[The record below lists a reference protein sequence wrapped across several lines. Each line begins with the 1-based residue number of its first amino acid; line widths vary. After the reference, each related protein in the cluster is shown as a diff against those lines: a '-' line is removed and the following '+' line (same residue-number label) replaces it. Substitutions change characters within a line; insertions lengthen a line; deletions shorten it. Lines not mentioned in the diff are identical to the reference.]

1 MSSNSNRSS
10 AADARALQNSYSQDA
25 MSSAGEVGSG
35 SLADVLL
42 ALKLSAEEESN
53 AQQHQQQQH
62 VGSGGGTSTTTFGR
76 RQSTS
81 LDELL
86 ALEMISD
93 DRHHHNHQPV
103 TDLVAA
109 GISTSDHHNHSRPE
123 DQMRILQQI
132 REEQERC
139 ELELAL
145 KVSQEQSQ
153 PPPIQ
158 VLNKAHPTTSSA
170 GDFLFSQQKAME
182 EWSLSPNTN
191 TNTNT
196 KTTTNTTP
204 SPRQMGARQNSLSS
218 IDSSERR
225 RELLERG
232 TQETQQAISSGQAR
246 IVTCRGCGGRLQ
258 APVSYSLVFC
268 PKCQTISPA

>member
-1 MSSNSNRSS
+1 
-10 AADARALQNSYSQDA
+10 
-25 MSSAGEVGSG
+25 
-35 SLADVLL
+35 
-42 ALKLSAEEESN
+42 
-53 AQQHQQQQH
+53 
-62 VGSGGGTSTTTFGR
+62 
-76 RQSTS
+76 

-86 ALEMISD
+86 ALEMSSNIN
-93 DRHHHNHQPV
+93 DRHIRQPV

-109 GISTSDHHNHSRPE
+109 GISTGDHHHNNNNDRPD
-123 DQMRILQQI
+123 DQFRILQQI

-145 KVSQEQSQ
+145 KVSQEQSEYEQQ
-153 PPPIQ
+153 PIIQ
-158 VLNKAHPTTSSA
+158 QVQVKAPTPSTA

-182 EWSLSPNTN
+182 EWSTN
-191 TNTNT
+191 TNNT
-196 KTTTNTTP
+196 SNTSNIAP
-204 SPRQMGARQNSLSS
+204 SPRQMGARQNSVSS
-218 IDSSERR
+218 LDSSERR